1 MENKSNQPP
10 QVNPKLKR
18 YWLNKMEGDLDF
30 KNHEFPLAKIKR
42 IVKFDPDVSMLAAE
56 VAVVFSKASEMFI
69 MDLTMRAWNHAQENK
84 HRTIR
89 GPDIAAAVGRTF
101 TMDFLLD
108 VVHEEEEPKAKPDH
122 EDGEL
127 PPGMVIGTPVVDGSG
142 IFGDVLE
149 PCPGTWTVAPGECPV
164 GEDVPGGSGGN
175 GGN

>member
-1 MENKSNQPP
+1 MENKSNQLP
-10 QVNPKLKR
+10 QDNPKLKS
-18 YWLNKMEGDLDF
+18 YWLNKME
-30 KNHEFPLAKIKR
+30 
-42 IVKFDPDVSMLAAE
+42 AE
-56 VAVVFSKASEMFI
+56 AAVVFSKASEMFI
-69 MDLTMRAWNHAQENK
+69 MDLTMRAWNHAHENK
-84 HRTIR
+84 HTTIR

-108 VVHEEEEPKAKPDH
+108 VVHVEEEPDH

-149 PCPGTWTVAPGECPV
+149 PWPGTWTVAPV